1 MRKANLTYAN
11 WLAFAVAFPI
21 AAALATGG
29 FESARTASATSA
41 SADVDIASELR
52 TIERFGDDLVA
63 YQKQCSQ
70 LSKRASLVQTDVDPL
85 QRQSDDLKRRV
96 SDVQN
101 AIREV
106 GRKLKAA
113 NTWTDLDS
121 RILARIS
128 DPTLRGRFQEESFQQ
143 LLEEAATTL
152 SNHQGEVS
160 LPLDNLRKKVATSG
174 KSQQPSMVL
183 AAYHPPAPMKFV
195 SLACTVQKIR
205 IGLIFALDG
214 TPTVKTTHQFYCDCH
229 VIDCSN
235 VTR

>member
-1 MRKANLTYAN
+1 MRKANLTYAK

-29 FESARTASATSA
+29 FKAVRTASATNA
-41 SADVDIASELR
+41 SAGVDIASELR

-70 LSKRASLVQTDVDPL
+70 LSTRASLVQTDVDPL
-85 QRQSDDLKRRV
+85 QRQSDDLKRRL

-106 GRKLKAA
+106 GKKLKAA
-113 NTWTDLDS
+113 NAWTDLDS
-121 RILARIS
+121 RLLVKIS
-128 DPTLRGRFQEESFQQ
+128 DPILRGRFQEESFQQ

-160 LPLDNLRKKVATSG
+160 LPLDNLRKKVATRG
-174 KSQQPSMVL
+174 RSQQPSMVL
-183 AAYHPPAPMKFV
+183 AAYHPPASMKFV
-195 SLACTVQKIR
+195 SLKCTVQKMR
-205 IGLIFALDG
+205 IGLIFLLDG
-214 TPTVKTTHQFYCDCH
+214 NPSIATTHQFYCDCQI
-229 VIDCSN
+229 IDCSK
-235 VTR
+235 VTQ